1 LLIETQENPVRR
13 LQDLKRPGAALLVL
27 AVTATLSVGCGS
39 SSSGTT
45 GPAAGVKS
53 TGAASSSDGLVKAS
67 GTVRGFDG
75 TTITVAAM
83 GLKAS
88 LGGAEW
94 GARGRIKRFDD
105 TNEIPGIKI
114 NFAEFADDKGD
125 PAVSLS
131 EGRRLVTSDNVFALV
146 GDVSDTN
153 PAAYFIQQKVP
164 YLGAALD
171 KSFCST
177 TPSTAIWGF
186 SNTGCQTPQNPAQVS
201 DIGKPLFDYTTKKL
215 GKAKPTVAIFSNDS
229 ESGKAA
235 AKYEVPSYEGAGFD
249 VVSSN
254 IYLAQDPISDYT
266 PYVQQLLK
274 SDGGK
279 APDAMVCLLTTDC
292 IAIWAQLKAS
302 GYPGVY
308 EHFLYSDLLTKP
320 MQGTVVETQTV
331 PFEADTPQLKQMTTD
346 IKAVKSDA
354 QIEAGAEVGYLSA
367 DMFITALK
375 KLVAK
380 GKDYVTP
387 ENLQK
392 VLSTMTWTAEGLG
405 GPITYPASTV
415 NPTPSCNAL
424 LEDKDGASWTTV
436 YPYTCSS
443 KSYPVK

>member
-1 LLIETQENPVRR
+1 VRR

-39 SSSGTT
+39 SSSDANG
-45 GPAAGVKS
+45 AAP
-53 TGAASSSDGLVKAS
+53 TGAASTTGTSSASVNDGLVKAS

-75 TTITVAAM
+75 TTLTVAGM

-94 GARGRIKRFDD
+94 GARGRLKRFND

-114 NFAEFADDKGD
+114 NFTEFADDKGD
-125 PAVSLS
+125 PALSLS
-131 EGRRLVTSDNVFALV
+131 EGRRLVTSEKVFALV
-146 GDVSDTN
+146 GDVSATN
-153 PAAYFIQQKVP
+153 PAAYFVQQKVP

-171 KSFCST
+171 KSFCSD
-177 TPSTAIWGF
+177 TPSTELWGF
-186 SNTGCQTPQNPAQVS
+186 SNTGCQTPENPSLVS
-201 DIGKPLFDYTTKKL
+201 DTGRPLFEYTTKKL
-215 GKAKPTVAIFSNDS
+215 GVAKPTIAIFSNDT
-229 ESGKAA
+229 ESGKLA
-235 AKYEVPSYEGAGFD
+235 AKFAAPAYAGAGFD

-254 IYLAQDPISDYT
+254 ILLAQDPISDYT

-274 SDGGK
+274 ANGGK
-279 APDAMVCLLTTDC
+279 APDAIECLLTTDC
-292 IAIWAQLKAS
+292 IPIWAQLKAS
-302 GYPGVY
+302 GYKGVY

-331 PFEADTPQLKQMTTD
+331 PFGDNTPALKQMTTD
-346 IKAVKSDA
+346 IKAVKADA
-354 QIEAGAEVGYLSA
+354 QIEAGAEVGYLNA
-367 DMFITALK
+367 DIFITAVK

-392 VLSTMTWTAEGLG
+392 VLSTITWKADGLG

-424 LEDKDGASWTTV
+424 LEDKDGTSWTTV

-443 KSYPVK
+443 KSYPVT